1 MKLTRDISSASDAPN
16 AFNTSENFL
25 EINSPS
31 PASNTLNHS
40 EVSMDMEQI
49 MALVHDDFAQTNQ
62 IILDE
67 LASKVPLISQIGNYL
82 INNGGK
88 RLRPLLTLLSAKALN
103 YSGKS
108 HVLVAAIIEF
118 IHSATLLHDDVVDES
133 NLRRG
138 QPSANAAFGNS
149 ASVLTG
155 DFLYSRAFQMMVR
168 TANMGVLEVMAE
180 TTNKISEGEVLQLL
194 NCKNPEVTE
203 EKYLEVI
210 YHKTG
215 KLFEA
220 SCELPAVIHQSSD
233 FLKFRETL
241 RNYGRY
247 IGNAFQIID
256 DVLDYIGDE
265 KTIGK
270 KPGDDLREGNL
281 TLPLIYVM
289 KFGTE
294 DQVLKIREAIQQG
307 SDEYFDF
314 IAEAVKTSGALAY
327 CYQRAREEAEKAKLV
342 LVSLPNSL
350 AKNAMMS
357 LCDVAV
363 NRHH

>member
-1 MKLTRDISSASDAPN
+1 MQV
-16 AFNTSENFL
+16 
-25 EINSPS
+25 
-31 PASNTLNHS
+31 NHS
-40 EVSMDMEQI
+40 ISIRALFLKLRVFMQSTPDVTTEMIETIEMTIEEI
-49 MALVHDDFAQTNQ
+49 TALVREDFSATNQ
-62 IILDE
+62 LILDE
-67 LASKVPLISQIGNYL
+67 LNSKVPLISEIGHYL

-88 RLRPLLTLLSAKALN
+88 RLRPLLTLLSAKALS
-103 YSGKS
+103 YSGKN

-155 DFLYSRAFQMMVR
+155 DFLYSRAFQMMVC
-168 TANMGVLEVMAE
+168 TAYMGVLDVMAE
-180 TTNKISEGEVLQLL
+180 TTNKISVGEVLQLL

-220 SCELPAVIHQSSD
+220 SCELPAVIHQNTE

-241 RNYGRY
+241 RDYGRY

-270 KPGDDLREGNL
+270 KPGDDLREGNP

-289 KFGTE
+289 QHGSKE
-294 DQVLKIREAIQQG
+294 QASKIRDAITLG
-307 SDEYFDF
+307 SDQYFDF
-314 IAEAVKTSGALAY
+314 IAESVKTSGALAY
-327 CYQRAREEAEKAKLV
+327 CYQRAREEAQKAKSTLT
-342 LVSLPNSL
+342 SLPDSQAKRAML
-350 AKNAMMS
+350 A

-363 NRHH
+363 NRQS

>member
-1 MKLTRDISSASDAPN
+1 MKIEDI
-16 AFNTSENFL
+16 T
-25 EINSPS
+25 
-31 PASNTLNHS
+31 
-40 EVSMDMEQI
+40 
-49 MALVHDDFAQTNQ
+49 ALVREDFSATNQ
-62 IILDE
+62 VILSE
-67 LASKVPLISQIGNYL
+67 LESKVPLISEIGNYL
-82 INNGGK
+82 VNNGGK

-103 YSGKS
+103 YSGKD

-168 TANMGVLEVMAE
+168 TGKMGVLEVMAE

-194 NCKNPEVTE
+194 NCKDPSVTE
-203 EKYLEVI
+203 EKYLDVI

-220 SCELPAVIHQSSD
+220 SCELAAVIHPDQTYLN
-233 FLKFRETL
+233 FRPILKD
-241 RNYGRY
+241 YGRY

-270 KPGDDLREGNL
+270 KPGDDLREGNP

-289 KFGTE
+289 KHGTL
-294 DQVLKIREAIQQG
+294 DQGNKIIEAIKMG
-307 SDEYFDF
+307 SDKDFDL
-314 IAEAVKTSGALAY
+314 IAESVKTSGALAY
-327 CYQRAREEAEKAKLV
+327 CYQRAREEAEKAKET
-342 LVSLPNSL
+342 LVSLPESSS
-350 AKNAMMS
+350 KIAMMA

-363 NRHH
+363 ERQS

>member
-1 MKLTRDISSASDAPN
+1 MNSLVDSPVKTMSI
-16 AFNTSENFL
+16 E
-25 EINSPS
+25 EI
-31 PASNTLNHS
+31 T
-40 EVSMDMEQI
+40 
-49 MALVHDDFAQTNQ
+49 ALVQEDFLATNQ
-62 IILDE
+62 VILAE
-67 LASKVPLISQIGNYL
+67 LESKVPLISQIGSYL

-88 RLRPLLTLLSAKALN
+88 RLRPLLTLLSAKALG
-103 YSGKS
+103 YSGDH

-133 NLRRG
+133 DLRRG
-138 QPSANAAFGNS
+138 KPSANAAFGNS

-168 TANMGVLEVMAE
+168 TANMGVLDVMAE

-194 NCKNPEVTE
+194 NCKDPSVSE
-203 EKYLEVI
+203 EKYLQVI

-220 SCELPAVIHQSSD
+220 SCELAAVIHPD
-233 FLKFRETL
+233 ANNLKFKSVL
-241 RNYGRY
+241 KDYGRY

-270 KPGDDLREGNL
+270 KPGDDLREGNP

-289 KFGTE
+289 KHGTSE
-294 DQVLKIREAIQQG
+294 QASLIREAIRTG
-307 SDEYFDF
+307 TDTHFEA
-314 IAEAVKTSGALAY
+314 IAESVKTSGALAY
-327 CYQRAREEAEKAKLV
+327 CYERAREEASMAKSV
-342 LVSLPNSL
+342 LKDLPDSE
-350 AKNAMMS
+350 AKIAMIS

-363 NRHH
+363 NRQS